1 MVKLL
6 SFSLLKNLALI
17 VSLILLCYLE
27 AFPAALTACEV
38 KAYHLNA
45 TTPLLAP
52 ARRLVFQQFWESD
65 YAPVCEPAKQDDD
78 DNNNINNNNSF
89 TVSDVLEWT
98 GNFGSFANT
107 VLEDSFLPKLRPFAS
122 NKIRAVTQSIAASWE
137 PTTIEQRI
145 HNVWIT
151 TVQPRVPDSVISAWK
166 EAFAPA
172 DDDFQQPP
180 DNSAAPPPTPT
191 HDDDFYIDFT
201 IEKAFFAFILDGTF
215 SLHGKAISFAPQP
228 VDYQAI
234 FSSFYQQAGRTY
246 DCMNDSYSSVVLRL
260 RNLSPATVD
269 LLLCFCMGLLFSM
282 AFFIW
287 FAHRAESRQRR
298 RRAENQRQEER
309 QRQEEHQRQAE
320 YQPQHQDMS
329 EPDLKRSLVKIQK
342 ATAEVSDERRLRQ
355 LAVCVLVVLKDESR
369 FEDLVQCLENSTLNC
384 PRILYVCLRHAF
396 NPDRLPEDAN
406 AGLRNEFEKVYN
418 LVEDVGKKVKL
429 IDSSD
434 DSKAI
439 AQWSD
444 FTKFVEEA
452 KKMDEKQPFTLEI
465 LGEIIHMSLPSEEK
479 HFDSYRT
486 HYRSRRKTLRTTYIH
501 LAKILHSDRFPSNFS
516 LQHREECTEVLKM
529 VNSAHNA
536 AKADGRL

>member
-1 MVKLL
+1 
-6 SFSLLKNLALI
+6 
-17 VSLILLCYLE
+17 
-27 AFPAALTACEV
+27 LTAC
-38 KAYHLNA
+38 KAKAHHLSA
-45 TTPLLAP
+45 TTLSLTPALRPL
-52 ARRLVFQQFWESD
+52 FQQFWEAD
-65 YAPVCEPAKQDDD
+65 YAPVCEQVKQDDD
-78 DNNNINNNNSF
+78 DNNNNNNSF

-180 DNSAAPPPTPT
+180 DNSAAHPPTPT

-298 RRAENQRQEER
+298 RRA
-309 QRQEEHQRQAE
+309 
-320 YQPQHQDMS
+320 S